1 MRVALVGE
9 RPLFDAT
16 RAVRRLPNN
25 RDQAVRCRPVSV
37 VLHKNRALRRRL
49 AALGPTGEEGIR
61 KARVEPVAAHLVVLC
76 AYIDCDIGRKTVGRN
91 HAGELADFRETP
103 LRVNRIR
110 QVFERLREV
119 EEAASPLR
127 FRERREFLKTQRVLA
142 EFLSREGTDTVG
154 IFRGNQKGA
163 ARAEKFPCR
172 NERCLAIA
180 SEGPVKED
188 IVKLPGERRSLIAE
202 FSFQSLKFSR
212 EL

>member
-1 MRVALVGE
+1 MRIALGGE
-9 RPLFDAT
+9 RTLFDAP

-37 VLHKNRALRRRL
+37 VLHKYRALRRAL
-49 AALGPTGEEGIR
+49 SSLGPTGEKGIR
-61 KARVEPVAAHLVVLC
+61 KARVEPVSAYFVVLC
-76 AYIDCDIGRKTVGRN
+76 AHIDCDIGRKTVGRN

-110 QVFERLREV
+110 QIFERLREV
-119 EEAASPLR
+119 KEAASPLR
-127 FRERREFLKTQRVLA
+127 FRERREFLKAQRILT
-142 EFLSREGTDTVG
+142 EFLSRKGADTVG
-154 IFRGNQKGA
+154 IFRGNQKRA

-172 NERCLAIA
+172 NERCLSLA

-188 IVKLPGERRSLIAE
+188 IVKLPGERRALIAE